1 MIENE
6 ETKSGELLCIQD
18 EMIKFFMIDRNVI
31 KRDSAS
37 SWKVANIV
45 PTGFF
50 NQRAYYRILNKNLE
64 EKNVTLKN
72 SLKDSSKNGLS
83 ECSFTKDGL
92 MRINAK
98 LAKILKGKMVID
110 S

>member
-6 ETKSGELLCIQD
+6 EVKSGELLCIQD

-72 SLKDSSKNGLS
+72 SLKDSSKNS
-83 ECSFTKDGL
+83 EDIQTSKHRKDPHKRHNRLYSGY
-92 MRINAK
+92 RRTHRC
-98 LAKILKGKMVID
+98 
-110 S
+110 